1 MKKRFLIA
9 LTLFLILTTYKSNN
23 ILSTGDY
30 FKIREISIEN
40 NFILNNKDLLEEFS
54 FLNQENLFL
63 LNSQNIKD
71 KLKEDSLIE
80 SFEIKKIYP
89 NKIKLKIFEKKPIAI
104 LYDKKEKYYYTKNDK
119 LIKYSNFEQFEKLPQ
134 VFGGKNNFKTLLKEL
149 KKINFPLETIQSF
162 YFFESRRWDL
172 VTKKN
177 ALIKLP
183 TKNYNKS
190 LNNYLELKNKAGFE
204 KYKIFDYRIQD
215 QIILK

>member
-71 KLKEDSLIE
+71 KLNEDSLIE
-80 SFEIKKIYP
+80 SFEIKR
-89 NKIKLKIFEKKPIAI
+89 
-104 LYDKKEKYYYTKNDK
+104 YT
-119 LIKYSNFEQFEKLPQ
+119 LIK
-134 VFGGKNNFKTLLKEL
+134 
-149 KKINFPLETIQSF
+149 
-162 YFFESRRWDL
+162 
-172 VTKKN
+172 
-177 ALIKLP
+177 
-183 TKNYNKS
+183 
-190 LNNYLELKNKAGFE
+190 
-204 KYKIFDYRIQD
+204 
-215 QIILK
+215 

>member
-71 KLKEDSLIE
+71 KLNEDSLIE

-119 LIKYSNFEQFEKLPQ
+119 LIKYSNF
-134 VFGGKNNFKTLLKEL
+134 
-149 KKINFPLETIQSF
+149 
-162 YFFESRRWDL
+162 
-172 VTKKN
+172 
-177 ALIKLP
+177 
-183 TKNYNKS
+183 
-190 LNNYLELKNKAGFE
+190 
-204 KYKIFDYRIQD
+204 
-215 QIILK
+215 